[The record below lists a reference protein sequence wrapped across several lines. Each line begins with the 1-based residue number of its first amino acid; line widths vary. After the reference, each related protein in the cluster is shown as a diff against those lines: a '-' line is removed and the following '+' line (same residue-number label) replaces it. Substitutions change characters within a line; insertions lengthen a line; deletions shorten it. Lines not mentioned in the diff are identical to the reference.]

1 MANPENTLYAIYAED
16 DQGIKYGVSVTK
28 NMGGINMQFHADEKN
43 STICF
48 GYSQAER
55 FLKSSREKYQ
65 SAANTKNRVSEA
77 NKRFFLRKV
86 KMSEFIVNEDNWHII
101 TPSPRFMNKESWMK
115 KYSKVQRRPYEA
127 WKVIAN
133 D

>member
-1 MANPENTLYAIYAED
+1 MANPKNTLYAIYAED
-16 DQGIKYGVSVTK
+16 DQGIKYGVSVSK
-28 NMGGINMQFHADEKN
+28 NMGGINLQFNTDEKR

-48 GYSQAER
+48 GYDQAER
-55 FLKSSREKYQ
+55 FLKSSREKYN
-65 SAANTKNRVSEA
+65 SAANKAKRKAEATKRL
-77 NKRFFLRKV
+77 FLRKV

-101 TPSPRFMNKESWMK
+101 TPAPRYMNKEAWMK
-115 KYSKVQRRPYEA
+115 KYSKCQRRPYEA